1 MKSPIDMNET
11 EIRARFAFSKAT
23 RGRFAARYQNGHT
36 VILLDHDPDKEETIL
51 PADAAETTRRAGI
64 RIFESQVREAG
75 LRLVEPPKKNGID
88 FFISSEGQADEAGAS
103 FPVKL
108 KTSIHEVFSL
118 YKKESRIPRL
128 LMAYVWHA
136 NEPKDSEV
144 YALTYKEALEIV
156 KSKPYITSKSWVEDG
171 GYSVTHAG
179 AELKEMLMQYRM
191 TPRKWHQRLQS
202 I

>member
-11 EIRARFAFSKAT
+11 EIRARFDFSKAT

-36 VILLDHDPDKEETIL
+36 IILLDHDPDKEEMIL
-51 PADAAETTRRAGI
+51 PAGAVETTRQAGI

-75 LRLVEPPKKNGID
+75 LRLVEPSKKNGID
-88 FFISSEGQADEAGAS
+88 FFISSEAHADEEEAS
-103 FPVKL
+103 FRVKL

-156 KSKPYITSKSWVEDG
+156 KSKPYFTSKSWIDKG

-179 AELKEMLMQYRM
+179 AELKEKLKGYRM
-191 TPRKWHQRLQS
+191 TPEKWHQRLQS
-202 I
+202 L

>member
-11 EIRARFAFSKAT
+11 EIRARFDFSKAT

-36 VILLDHDPDKEETIL
+36 VILLDYDPDKEETIL
-51 PADAAETTRRAGI
+51 PADAVETTRQAGI
-64 RIFESQVREAG
+64 RIFESQIREAG
-75 LRLVEPPKKNGID
+75 LRLVEPSKRNGID
-88 FFISSEGQADEAGAS
+88 FFISSEARADEEGAS

-136 NEPKDSEV
+136 HDPKDSEV

>member
-1 MKSPIDMNET
+1 MKSPVDMNET
-11 EIRARFAFSKAT
+11 ELRARFDFSKAT
-23 RGRFAARYQNGHT
+23 RGSFTARYQNGHT
-36 VILLDHDPDKEETIL
+36 VILLDHDPDNEDTIR
-51 PADAAETTRRAGI
+51 PADAIETTRQAGI

-75 LRLVEPPKKNGID
+75 LRLVEPSKKNGID
-88 FFISSEGQADEAGAS
+88 FFISSKAQAGEEGAPV
-103 FPVKL
+103 PVKL
-108 KTSIHEVFSL
+108 KTSIHEVFSF
-118 YKKESRIPRL
+118 YKKESGIPRL

-156 KSKPYITSKSWVEDG
+156 KTKPYVTSKSWIDEG

-179 AELKEMLMQYRM
+179 AELKEMLEQYRM
-191 TPRKWHQRLQS
+191 NPEKWHQRLQS

>member
-11 EIRARFAFSKAT
+11 EIRARFDFSRAT

-36 VILLDHDPDKEETIL
+36 VILLDHDPDEEKTIL
-51 PADAAETTRRAGI
+51 PADVVETTRQSGI

-75 LRLVEPPKKNGID
+75 LRLVEPSKKNGID
-88 FFISSEGQADEAGAS
+88 YFIYSETQADEESAS

-128 LMAYVWHA
+128 LVAYVWHA
-136 NEPKDSEV
+136 KEPKDSEV
-144 YALTYKEALEIV
+144 YALTYDEALEIV
-156 KSKPYITSKSWVEDG
+156 KSKPYFTSKAWIDEG
-171 GYSVTHAG
+171 GNSVTHAG
-179 AELKEMLMQYRM
+179 TELKKMLKEYQM
-191 TPRKWHQRLQS
+191 TPEKWRHRLQS